1 MDVVNATKE
10 DIQGW
15 LELAAEVEYLFG
27 PMLDNPHFIDAL
39 EKNINRGSAYCVREN
54 NGSPGSNL
62 LGGVLFSSSNAPFYK
77 IGWLSVSSQSRGRGV
92 ATVLL
97 NHVLSLVRPSSEVS
111 VITFGDDI
119 PDGKAARSLYQKFG
133 FIPSN
138 ELVPNGPEGGSRQ
151 KFILTIPDR
160 GTKAI
165 RRLR

>member
-1 MDVVNATKE
+1 MNVVNATKK

-15 LELAAEVEYLFG
+15 VELAAEVEYLFG
-27 PMLDNPHFIDAL
+27 AMLDNPSFIGAL
-39 EKNINRGSAYCVREN
+39 EKNINRGTAYCVRES

-62 LGGVLFSSSNAPFYK
+62 LGGVLVSSSNVPNFK

-97 NHVLSLVRPSSEVS
+97 NHVLSLVQPSSEVS

-119 PDGKAARSLYQKFG
+119 PDGKAARSLYKKFG

-138 ELVPNGPEGGSRQ
+138 ELIPNGPEGGSRQ
-151 KFILTIPDR
+151 KFVLTIP
-160 GTKAI
+160 
-165 RRLR
+165 